1 MLEFFY
7 STLGWFFTALP
18 FVIALLMA
26 LGLVLLTAGMYF
38 SPVVGAISML
48 LLFLLETFLVFLLA
62 FNLGITVFPQDML
75 FIPMAMV
82 ALLRLMRPGGLRRI
96 PWPMWVLTG
105 VMALSFIIGLARHG
119 TASGVE
125 FRSDFY
131 FMVGLFYFSS
141 FEWTSGQVSRVL
153 KWLVLIGMAI
163 MFIAWFRWTADATGL
178 DWVRPV
184 WREPGAPMRVM
195 NAQQTLFLGTA
206 LVLLVYAMAS
216 GSSLNRWLF
225 LVPLLG
231 MTILVLQHRSVWVAA
246 FLPAMMAFVIVRQ
259 NKGKL
264 ASRLA
269 VIGAVS
275 VLVLGPLLASG
286 KFSGATSSVSES
298 AVRATSTTSGTFVGR
313 IEGWDALLKKW
324 VASGPRVWAIGNP
337 YGSGFERKQGTDGRE
352 VHYAPHNYYVQLLLR
367 TGVIGLL
374 GFLALQWYLLRGAT
388 HLAEKPHDA
397 LTGYTMLGLLVSG
410 LLYYIPYSPP
420 YIHGLITGMVLALVL
435 QHDKVRRRTE
445 SEPPGWVTLNTGPVS
460 PSRAQGACLTKNHIG
475 RQLPVSWRL
484 RFF

>member
-26 LGLVLLTAGMYF
+26 VGLVLLTAGMYF

-48 LLFLLETFLVFLLA
+48 LLFLLETSLVFLLA
-62 FNLGITVFPQDML
+62 FKLGITVFPQDLL

-82 ALLRLMRPGGLRRI
+82 ALLRLLRPGGLRRVL
-96 PWPMWVLTG
+96 WPMWVLTG
-105 VMALSFIIGLARHG
+105 VMALSFLIGLAKHG
-119 TASGVE
+119 TVSGVE

-153 KWLVLIGMAI
+153 KWLVPLGMIG
-163 MFIAWFRWTADATGL
+163 MFIAWVRWTSDATGL

-184 WREPGAPMRVM
+184 WREPGAPLRVM
-195 NAQQTLFLGTA
+195 DAQQTLFLGTV
-206 LVLLVYAMAS
+206 LVLLVYAMAA
-216 GSSLNRWLF
+216 GGSLNRWLF
-225 LVPLLG
+225 LVPMLG

-246 FLPAMMAFVIVRQ
+246 FLPAMMASVIVRQ
-259 NKGKL
+259 NQGKL

-269 VIGAVS
+269 VMGAIGA
-275 VLVLGPLLASG
+275 LVLGPLLVSG
-286 KFSGATSSVSES
+286 KLSGVTSSVSES

-324 VASGPRVWAIGNP
+324 AASGPRAWAIGNP
-337 YGSGFERKQGTDGRE
+337 YGSGYERKQGADGRE
-352 VHYAPHNYYVQLLLR
+352 VHFAPHNYYVQLLLR

-374 GFLALQWYLLRGAT
+374 GFLALQWYLLRGAIR
-388 HLAEKPHDA
+388 LGAEPHEA
-397 LTGYTMLGLLVSG
+397 LTGYAMIGLLVSS

-435 QHDKVRRRTE
+435 QHEQARRRAE
-445 SEPPGWVTLNTGPVS
+445 SAGTFPATVNVGGIS
-460 PSRAQGACLTKNHIG
+460 SAGA
-475 RQLPVSWRL
+475 
-484 RFF
+484 

>member
-26 LGLVLLTAGMYF
+26 VGLVLLTAGMYF
-38 SPVVGAISML
+38 SPVVGAISIL
-48 LLFLLETFLVFLLA
+48 LLFLLETSLVFLLA
-62 FNLGITVFPQDML
+62 FRLGITVFPQDLL

-82 ALLRLMRPGGLRRI
+82 ALLRLLRPGGLSRL

-105 VMALSFIIGLARHG
+105 VMALSFVVGLAKHG
-119 TASGVE
+119 TVSGVE

-131 FMVGLFYFSS
+131 FMVGLFYFST
-141 FEWTSGQVSRVL
+141 FEWTSQQVSRVL
-153 KWLVLIGMAI
+153 KWLVPVAGIIMLIV
-163 MFIAWFRWTADATGL
+163 WFRWLSDATGL

-184 WREPGAPMRVM
+184 WREPGAPLRVID
-195 NAQQTLFLGTA
+195 AQQTLFLGTV
-206 LVLLVYAMAS
+206 LILLVYAMAT
-216 GSSLNRWLF
+216 GSSLAGWLF
-225 LVPLLG
+225 LVPMLG
-231 MTILVLQHRSVWVAA
+231 LTILVLQHRSVWVAT

-259 NKGKL
+259 SQSQGKL
-264 ASRLA
+264 AGRLA
-269 VIGAVS
+269 VIAAIS
-275 VLVLGPLLASG
+275 VIVLGPLLASG
-286 KFSGATSSVSES
+286 KFSGATSSVAES

-324 VASGPRVWAIGNP
+324 AASGPRVWAIGNP
-337 YGSGFERKQGTDGRE
+337 YGSGYERKQGGDGRE

-374 GFLALQWYLLRGAT
+374 AFLALQWYLLRGAIR
-388 HLAEKPHDA
+388 LGGKPHDA
-397 LTGYTMLGLLVSG
+397 LTGYAMIGLLVSG

-435 QHDKVRRRTE
+435 QHEQARRRAE
-445 SEPPGWVTLNTGPVS
+445 SAGTLPATVNADGISSTG
-460 PSRAQGACLTKNHIG
+460 A
-475 RQLPVSWRL
+475 
-484 RFF
+484 